1 MILQVFL
8 WALTLASITATI
20 LNIKKY
26 WVAFPMWIFT
36 NSAWAFYNLSKGI
49 YSASAMFTVYAMLA
63 IWGTFEW
70 RDMR

>member
-1 MILQVFL
+1 MIQVFL
-8 WALTLASITATI
+8 WVLTIASITATI

-26 WVAFPMWIFT
+26 WVAFPMWIVT
-36 NSAWAFYNLSKGI
+36 NSSWAVYNFHNRI